1 MIMEEPLTNQS
12 DRAYS
17 VLIRKI
23 AACELPPGAE
33 LNERSAAAELG
44 MSRTPFRQAIHRL
57 TVEGLVTTIPKKGI
71 RVTLLDSKIL
81 ADHMMVREALE
92 AEMVRRV
99 IEGNLPVDFADLKRR
114 ITSMKDAAAKKDNL
128 TFLRADEEFHLGIMR
143 AAGNEAAVEAVHR
156 SWIQVNRARY
166 LAPPDFKDRGGV
178 LKEHADILDALKA
191 KDVGRAEAA
200 VRKHLSESRRRL
212 RGITERLPSAFVESE
227 SVVA

>member
-1 MIMEEPLTNQS
+1 MEEPLTNQS

-23 AACELPPGAE
+23 AVCELPPGAV
-33 LNERSAAAELG
+33 LNERSSAAELG

-71 RVTLLDSKIL
+71 QVTLLDSKNL
-81 ADHMMVREALE
+81 ADHMVVREALE

-99 IEGNLPVDFADLKRR
+99 IEHNLPVDFGALRR
-114 ITSMKDAAAKKDNL
+114 LMASMKAAAAKNDNL
-128 TFLRADEEFHLGIMR
+128 TFLRDDEEFHLGIMN
-143 AAGNEAAVEAVHR
+143 AAGNEAAIEAVHR

-166 LAPPDFKDRGGV
+166 LAPPDFKDRGEV
-178 LKEHADILDALKA
+178 LKEHAEILDALKA
-191 KDVGRAEAA
+191 KDIVRAETA
-200 VRKHLSESRRRL
+200 VRNHISESRRRL
-212 RGITERLPSAFVESE
+212 RGITKRIPYAFVNNE

>member
-1 MIMEEPLTNQS
+1 MVMEEPLTNQS

-23 AACELPPGAE
+23 ALCELPPGAV
-33 LNERSAAAELG
+33 LNERAAAAELG

-57 TVEGLVTTIPKKGI
+57 TVEGLTTTIPKKGI
-71 RVTLLDSKIL
+71 QVTLLDYKIL

-92 AEMVRRV
+92 AEMVRWV
-99 IEGNLPVDFADLKRR
+99 IEHDLPVDFGVLRR
-114 ITSMKDAAAKKDNL
+114 LIASMKDAAAKNDNL
-128 TFLRADEEFHLGIMR
+128 RFLRADEEFHLGFMN

-166 LAPPDFKDRGGV
+166 LAPPDFRDRGEV
-178 LKEHADILDALKA
+178 MKEHSEILSALSA
-191 KDVGRAEAA
+191 KDVTRAEAA
-200 VRKHLSESRRRL
+200 VRKHISESRRRL
-212 RGITERLPSAFVESE
+212 RGITERIPSAFVENR